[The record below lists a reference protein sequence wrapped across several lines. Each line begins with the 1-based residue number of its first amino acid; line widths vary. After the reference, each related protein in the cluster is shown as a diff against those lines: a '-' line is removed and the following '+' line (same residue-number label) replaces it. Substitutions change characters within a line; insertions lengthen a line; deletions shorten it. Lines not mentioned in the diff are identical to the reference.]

1 MTSLSPAWAKR
12 VDTDHPEIRARISRE
27 RCLGLTIAL
36 LLVSSIV
43 LPAKAIDGDDPSFTI
58 TFNDGEVSPSRLEVP
73 AETRFEIRLINNGQT
88 PAEFESIPLSKEKV
102 IGPGVSTFIV
112 IKYLDPGEYSF
123 FDDFHPDAPPAVL
136 VAVPSED

>member
-1 MTSLSPAWAKR
+1 MTLPSPAWVKR
-12 VDTDHPEIRARISRE
+12 VAIDHPETRPGIRE
-27 RCLGLTIAL
+27 GQCLGLTTAL
-36 LLVSSIV
+36 FLAFSIIS
-43 LPAKAIDGDDPSFTI
+43 PAKVVAEDDPSFTI

>member
-1 MTSLSPAWAKR
+1 MALFLAFSLVPPGQA
-12 VDTDHPEIRARISRE
+12 
-27 RCLGLTIAL
+27 IAE
-36 LLVSSIV
+36 
-43 LPAKAIDGDDPSFTI
+43 DDPSFTI

-73 AETRFEIRLINNGQT
+73 AETRFEIRLINKGQT

>member
-1 MTSLSPAWAKR
+1 MTSSSPAWAKR
-12 VDTDHPEIRARISRE
+12 VVTDHPRTGATPRKGQ
-27 RCLGLTIAL
+27 CLGLTMAL
-36 LLVSSIV
+36 LLASLIV
-43 LPAKAIDGDDPSFTI
+43 PSTRAVAEDDPSFTI

>member
-1 MTSLSPAWAKR
+1 MTLPSRAWAKR
-12 VDTDHPEIRARISRE
+12 VVTDHPRHRKEQ
-27 RCLGLTIAL
+27 CLGLTMAMF
-36 LLVSSIV
+36 LVFSVVS
-43 LPAKAIDGDDPSFTI
+43 PAKAVAEDDPSFTI
-58 TFNDGEVSPSRLEVP
+58 TFNDGEVSPLRLEVP
-73 AETRFEIRLINNGQT
+73 AETRFEIRLINNGKT